1 MPAAIDEQ
9 IIFDA
14 ALKVLTERG
23 YVGATTKLIAQEAD
37 IGEVTLFRR
46 FGNKDTLIKEAV
58 RREAGKF
65 GGSDATFYT
74 GDLEADLVRVT
85 TFYHRLMQAR
95 VRFILTYLTEVT
107 RQPELGEVLEAPLA
121 VYSRII
127 DMLERYQDEG
137 KLKRME
143 PLQQLSVLFGPI
155 LMGNIIDK
163 IGLMAGTFD
172 AEAHVRGFL
181 EGQAT

>member
-37 IGEVTLFRR
+37 IGEITLFRR

-65 GGSDATFYT
+65 GGDEAFYT

-85 TFYHRLMQAR
+85 SFYHRLLQAR
-95 VRFILTYLTEVT
+95 VLFILTYMTEVT

-121 VYSRII
+121 VYSRIVA
-127 DMLERYQDEG
+127 MLERYQDEG
-137 KLKRME
+137 KLKRTE

-163 IGLMAGTFD
+163 LGLMAGTFD

-181 EGQAT
+181 GGQAV